1 MGLFSGIKSTFKKSE
16 AAVVVQNLLEHQLNS
31 GLSNLDPPKTA
42 NKFVELIWD
51 IKPDL
56 FNGKFGQRPHKI
68 SVAAAALA
76 HATQLFD
83 RNDSNCNAVVISLG
97 NVLSEIEVNGRLYP
111 LNSLDELL
119 IEEAMLVFAK
129 IAQEFENSPLSKEV
143 DEIMSY
149 STELSWEEWLKEFKK
164 ESGLINTQLKLDEN
178 GGSMIDFIE
187 HEPLQRAH
195 KDGVNPK
202 VLAAEFASQF
212 DITTF
217 GQ

>member
-16 AAVVVQNLLEHQLNS
+16 AAVVVQNLLEIQVNS
-31 GLSNLDPPKTA
+31 GLFNLDPPKAA
-42 NKFVELIWD
+42 NKFIELVWEE
-51 IKPDL
+51 KPDL

-68 SVAAAALA
+68 AVAAAALA

-83 RNDSNCNAVVISLG
+83 RDDVNCNAIVISLG
-97 NVLSEIEVNGRLYP
+97 NVLSEIDVNGRLYP
-111 LNSLDELL
+111 LNSLDEQL
-119 IEEAMLVFAK
+119 IEEAMFIFSK
-129 IAQEFENSPLSKEV
+129 IAQEFENSPLSKEA

-164 ESGLINTQLKLDEN
+164 ESGLINSQLKVDEN

-195 KDGVNPK
+195 KDGVNPN

-212 DITTF
+212 DIATF